1 MPVDFYRLLLLTLGL
16 GLYWSGGT
24 AAPRAQAAEM
34 LYPLSVVADAS
45 GNIFIADR
53 DLPGVWKVTDGALS
67 VHFQGEKKF
76 GTPLNAV
83 RCLALDHEGKL
94 LAGDSATR
102 EVYRFDAEGK
112 PQPLTKG
119 GIGIPIAIAV
129 NKAGDIFVAD
139 LELHII
145 YKVPAAG
152 GKPAE
157 FVRVVAPRGMTIDGE
172 DNLWIICHREDL
184 LIKLSPEA
192 KKTVVVKGQPLT
204 APSFPAGIVVGK
216 DGTAYIADGYNKAVW
231 KVAEGGKPVKL
242 VTGEPLI
249 HPVGLAWRGEK
260 LLVADPRAKG
270 LIEVGLDGKAT
281 KLEIK
286 LAQ

>member
-1 MPVDFYRLLLLTLGL
+1 MRADICRRLLFAFAVELLLG
-16 GLYWSGGT
+16 SP
-24 AAPRAQAAEM
+24 AASTVVSAAEM
-34 LYPLSVVADAS
+34 AYPLSAVADAS
-45 GNIFIADR
+45 GNIFVADR
-53 DLPGVWKVTDGALS
+53 ELPGIWKVADGALS
-67 VHFQGEKKF
+67 LHFKGEKKF

-129 NKAGDIFVAD
+129 AKSGNIFVAD

-152 GKPAE
+152 GAPAE
-157 FVRVVAPRGMTIDGE
+157 LAKVNAPRGMTIDAE
-172 DNLWIICHREDL
+172 DNLWIICHRDDL

-192 KKTVVVKGQPLT
+192 KKTVIVKGQPLA
-204 APSFPAGIVVGK
+204 APSFPAGVVVGK
-216 DGTAYIADGYNKAVW
+216 DGTTYVADGYNKAVW
-231 KVAEGGKPVKL
+231 KVAADGKPVKL
-242 VTGEPLI
+242 VAGDPLV
-249 HPVGLAWRGEK
+249 HPVGMAWRGEK
-260 LLVADPRAKG
+260 LLVTDSRAKG
-270 LIEVGLDGKAT
+270 LIEVDLEGKAT

-286 LAQ
+286 PAP

>member
-45 GNIFIADR
+45 GNIFVADR
-53 DLPGVWKVTDGALS
+53 ELPGVWKVTDGALS

-157 FVRVVAPRGMTIDGE
+157 FVRVVAPRGMTIDAD
-172 DNLWIICHREDL
+172 DNLWIICHRDDL
-184 LIKLSPEA
+184 LIKFSPEA

>member
-1 MPVDFYRLLLLTLGL
+1 MACGAAGFVRFLLVLLG
-16 GLYWSGGT
+16 SSVIVVRSIT
-24 AAPRAQAAEM
+24 AGEM
-34 LYPLSVVADAS
+34 LYPLSAVADAT
-45 GNIFIADR
+45 GTTYVADR
-53 DLPGVWKVTDGALS
+53 ELPGVWKVADGALS
-67 VHFQGEKKF
+67 VHFKGEKKF

-102 EVYRFDAEGK
+102 EVYRFDADGK
-112 PQPLTKG
+112 PQPLTKA

-129 NKAGDIFVAD
+129 NKAGAIFVAD

-152 GKPAE
+152 GKPEE
-157 FVRVVAPRGMTIDGE
+157 FAKVVAPRGMTIDGE
-172 DNLWIICHREDL
+172 DNLWIICHRGDL
-184 LIKLSPEA
+184 LIKFAPDA
-192 KKTVVVKGQPLT
+192 TKTAVVKGQPLA

-231 KVAEGGKPVKL
+231 KVASDGKPEKL
-242 VTGEPLI
+242 AAGAPLV

-270 LIEVGLDGKAT
+270 LIEVGLDGKST
-281 KLEIK
+281 KLEVK
-286 LAQ
+286 